1 MSFATRVIAVVD
13 ALFPRTSVKTK
24 RYFVEK
30 KKIYTTTTKTTTPA
44 KEEEE
49 LFFVQPKREED
60 MMEEEDDFY
69 ELSDALPH
77 NNKREEEEDKE
88 TNTMIASSTNSAKIA
103 SRTRLSSSS
112 SSASIFTRKKNL
124 RNAAKK
130 VNTNNIRLSSST
142 SSEEQLIASENISD
156 MPPLELDDKGIER
169 VKLQKNGWETYK
181 YQDKFDCNYISAGK
195 ENTGPIVVLVHGFGA
210 HSYHWRYQIPY
221 LAKKGYRVYAL
232 CMLGYGWSS
241 KASEEQYC
249 MEYWGEQV
257 SDFVRTIAKATE
269 TDKAFIAG
277 NSIGAL
283 AALYAASKGAP
294 ERTKGLCL
302 VNAAGNFEPNAAPG
316 PEKKTMAQKAVG
328 TAQEMEEAEENNTLQ
343 GKLRVAFGKLAAYGI
358 FYFTKIRIKTILN
371 QVYDNDVDEDLV
383 RSIAMAAEDPEA
395 RETFYAISLAGSRTQ
410 VKPRDLLENLNAPV
424 MLLWGEN
431 DPWMTPTKA
440 ERIMEIKPSAIYSPV
455 PAGHCPQDD
464 NPTDSNNAFVKWAE
478 TVA

>member
-44 KEEEE
+44 KEKEE

-60 MMEEEDDFY
+60 MMEEEEDFY

-77 NNKREEEEDKE
+77 NNKREEEDKE

-112 SSASIFTRKKNL
+112 SFASIVTRKKNL
-124 RNAAKK
+124 CNAAKK
-130 VNTNNIRLSSST
+130 VNTNIRLSSST

>member
-1 MSFATRVIAVVD
+1 
-13 ALFPRTSVKTK
+13 
-24 RYFVEK
+24 
-30 KKIYTTTTKTTTPA
+30 
-44 KEEEE
+44 
-49 LFFVQPKREED
+49 
-60 MMEEEDDFY
+60 MMEEEEDFY
-69 ELSDALPH
+69 ELSAALPH

>member
-1 MSFATRVIAVVD
+1 MSSLARIAAVID
-13 ALFPRTSVKTK
+13 ALFPRKKRVVVKTNRFAHASLKEKQKIDKNDWHWQK
-24 RYFVEK
+24 RLKDEAERK
-30 KKIYTTTTKTTTPA
+30 DTTSSP
-44 KEEEE
+44 EFSSLSLRRE
-49 LFFVQPKREED
+49 QRQREET
-60 MMEEEDDFY
+60 
-69 ELSDALPH
+69 
-77 NNKREEEEDKE
+77 K
-88 TNTMIASSTNSAKIA
+88 MIATSS
-103 SRTRLSSSS
+103 RS
-112 SSASIFTRKKNL
+112 SSAVST
-124 RNAAKK
+124 
-130 VNTNNIRLSSST
+130 NTSRSSSKFVT
-142 SSEEQLIASENISD
+142 SKKTSNTLRGTRNRHNNSNVCSSSMSSSEEQLLESESISD
-156 MPPLELDDKGIER
+156 MPPLELDDVGIER
-169 VKLQKNGWETYK
+169 IKLQKDGWETYK
-181 YQDKFDCNYISAGK
+181 YQNEFDCNYISAGK

-241 KASEEQYC
+241 KASQEKYC

-302 VNAAGNFEPNAAPG
+302 VNSAGNFEPNAAPG

-328 TAQEMEEAEENNTLQ
+328 TAQDMEEAEENNTLQ

-410 VKPRDLLENLNAPV
+410 VKPRDLLENLNAPL

-440 ERIMEIKPSAIYSPV
+440 ERIMEIKPSATYSPV

-464 NPTDSNNAFVKWAE
+464 NPADSNIAFVEWVE

>member
-1 MSFATRVIAVVD
+1 
-13 ALFPRTSVKTK
+13 
-24 RYFVEK
+24 
-30 KKIYTTTTKTTTPA
+30 
-44 KEEEE
+44 
-49 LFFVQPKREED
+49 

-77 NNKREEEEDKE
+77 NNKREEEDKE
-88 TNTMIASSTNSAKIA
+88 TNKMIASSTNSAKIA
-103 SRTRLSSSS
+103 PRTRLSSSS
-112 SSASIFTRKKNL
+112 SSASIVTRKKNL

-302 VNAAGNFEPNAAPG
+302 VNAAGNFEPNAAP
-316 PEKKTMAQKAVG
+316 A
-328 TAQEMEEAEENNTLQ
+328 
-343 GKLRVAFGKLAAYGI
+343 
-358 FYFTKIRIKTILN
+358 
-371 QVYDNDVDEDLV
+371 
-383 RSIAMAAEDPEA
+383 S
-395 RETFYAISLAGSRTQ
+395 S
-410 VKPRDLLENLNAPV
+410 
-424 MLLWGEN
+424 
-431 DPWMTPTKA
+431 
-440 ERIMEIKPSAIYSPV
+440 
-455 PAGHCPQDD
+455 
-464 NPTDSNNAFVKWAE
+464 
-478 TVA
+478 